1 MGKRRKKNYYK
12 GPDITEKYNFFE
24 NQKIITKISDYDDN
38 GVGRG
43 YYEDEVP
50 ILVFNSIIGEKVEIE
65 IIKIFPE
72 KIIGRI
78 SNILISSEKR
88 IKSNCDFF
96 GNCTGCQWLHI
107 DYDHQL
113 ELKKLIVKNN
123 LEKNNL
129 FVDEIIEKTISSD
142 RKFYYRNHGRF
153 TVRKNKDLEELGFV
167 NFLSRKWTSVDHC
180 KIMSQNINDKLK
192 LLKNNLSGKT
202 QVSIRGSD
210 SSTSFLIQPKFE
222 TDLFES
228 GQKYYQEKIF
238 DNYYQVASPSFFQVN
253 ISQVE
258 KIFNYLL
265 DQGIFYENQ
274 IVIDAY
280 CGVGTFTCLIAP
292 YVKKIYGIEESAS
305 AIIDANINSNKFNNI
320 YYIQGKTEDV
330 LLDVNDE
337 IDILLLDPPRIG
349 CEDLVIQKINRIKP
363 RKILLISCSPENFAI
378 DMYKLSSI
386 GYKIQKI
393 IPFDMF
399 PQTHHVEVVGILE
412 LSHE

>member
-50 ILVFNSIIGEKVEIE
+50 ILVFNSIIGEKLEIE
-65 IIKIFPE
+65 ITKIFPE

-129 FVDEIIEKTISSD
+129 FVE
-142 RKFYYRNHGRF
+142 
-153 TVRKNKDLEELGFV
+153 
-167 NFLSRKWTSVDHC
+167 SRKWTSVDHC

-265 DQGIFYENQ
+265 DQGIFSENQ

-330 LLDVNDE
+330 LLDVIDE

-349 CEDLVIQKINRIKP
+349 CDDLVIQKINKINP

-378 DMYKLSSI
+378 DMSKLSSI

>member
-1 MGKRRKKNYYK
+1 M
-12 GPDITEKYNFFE
+12 E
-24 NQKIITKISDYDDN
+24 
-38 GVGRG
+38 
-43 YYEDEVP
+43 
-50 ILVFNSIIGEKVEIE
+50 
-65 IIKIFPE
+65 
-72 KIIGRI
+72 
-78 SNILISSEKR
+78 
-88 IKSNCDFF
+88 NCDFF

-222 TDLFES
+222 TDFFES

-258 KIFNYLL
+258 KIFNYFL
-265 DQGIFYENQ
+265 DQGIFSENQ